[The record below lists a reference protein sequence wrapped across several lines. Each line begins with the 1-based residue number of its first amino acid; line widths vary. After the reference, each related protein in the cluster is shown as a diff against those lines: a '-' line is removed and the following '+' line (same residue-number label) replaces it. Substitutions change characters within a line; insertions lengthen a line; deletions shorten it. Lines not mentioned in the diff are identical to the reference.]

1 MSLAFL
7 TKFHGPRVER
17 SFSVMGDILDKK
29 SGGINVSTYCAIQ
42 TVKYSL
48 NAKTSHAFRPQS
60 VQVFQR
66 SDRLKSPLM
75 MSEAVE
81 AIRNSK
87 KVYGNELVVS
97 KTILTG
103 STTERVTKKQVLKA
117 AF

>member
-1 MSLAFL
+1 
-7 TKFHGPRVER
+7 
-17 SFSVMGDILDKK
+17 
-29 SGGINVSTYCAIQ
+29 
-42 TVKYSL
+42 
-48 NAKTSHAFRPQS
+48 
-60 VQVFQR
+60 
-66 SDRLKSPLM
+66 M